1 MPFFT
6 FIFLLPEE
14 LLAVVGRVRL
24 LHLSDPVSRHLAP
37 QRRREEGGA
46 VLLRGRRRAERCH
59 LRKDSRLESTQE
71 VRFNH
76 MSPRPRYTEVRR
88 GGRRDVSLAEILSCI
103 LFVCNPTL
111 NSRCTVSVRL
121 VTRAGTRNSLKPKLF
136 VLLGSFT
143 LIKWVTYRDRNHRS
157 KHLKAPK
164 EQMFGF
170 LFVFKNRGTN
180 KPKRRGSKKVS

>member
-1 MPFFT
+1 MPVFT

-88 GGRRDVSLAEILSCI
+88 GGRRDVSLAEILSFI

-111 NSRCTVSVRL
+111 NSRCTVNVRL

-143 LIKWVTYRDRNHRS
+143 LIKWVTYRDRNRRS
-157 KHLKAPK
+157 RHLKAPK
-164 EQMFGF
+164 EQMFDF

>member
-1 MPFFT
+1 MPVFT

-88 GGRRDVSLAEILSCI
+88 GGRRDVSLAEIFSFI

-111 NSRCTVSVRL
+111 SSRCTVSVRL

-143 LIKWVTYRDRNHRS
+143 LIK
-157 KHLKAPK
+157 
-164 EQMFGF
+164 
-170 LFVFKNRGTN
+170 
-180 KPKRRGSKKVS
+180 